1 MQTIRKWH
9 WANRRARCWHVTTH
23 NGKENGRNIRKW
35 IEKMSAP
42 CTCAPLYIAPPLS
55 LWQGNLDWKQ
65 VENLLLLLCCLDW
78 GQVAVCAVLCCA
90 VCVWKFFE
98 WFVPITDAKCCAHTH
113 AHTSCSCGIVCLFC
127 LDTHTS
133 CAVHNQSRRLFPL
146 SPLPP
151 YYPSLKLIKICA
163 DAALPFNEH
172 KSISCCQPSEAS
184 SLFLA

>member
-42 CTCAPLYIAPPLS
+42 CTCAPLYLAPSLSLS

-65 VENLLLLLCCLDW
+65 VENLLLCCPNW

-113 AHTSCSCGIVCLFC
+113 THASCSCGIVCFVW
-127 LDTHTS
+127 THTRVAPS
-133 CAVHNQSRRLFPL
+133 TINHADWPL
-146 SPLPP
+146 SLKPPLTHPC
-151 YYPSLKLIKICA
+151 S
-163 DAALPFNEH
+163 
-172 KSISCCQPSEAS
+172 
-184 SLFLA
+184 